1 MILVRSF
8 LRSTAKI
15 AIALCLLS
23 ACNHSDCEEMP
34 QSGCF
39 CIEVYDPVCG
49 CNNVTYSNSCHAEC
63 AGITEYTMGKCPN

>member
-1 MILVRSF
+1 
-8 LRSTAKI
+8 
-15 AIALCLLS
+15 
-23 ACNHSDCEEMP
+23 MP